1 MGPEFYFERSEFE
14 PARVTC
20 RIKHEVCLQDGQQK
34 KDRKKG
40 FDRKNS
46 FKYLTNMQHPNKGS
60 LALRFMKFT
69 IFVEASMLII
79 TLNSVF
85 LLDGQ
90 E

>member
-14 PARVTC
+14 PARW
-20 RIKHEVCLQDGQQK
+20 CLQGGQQK